1 MFEIDQNIINGVNI
15 NLMCL
20 NSYLN
25 INCIQ
30 LAKRAYCY
38 MYLLIFMFNCLS
50 SIYLLIQ
57 NLLHVVLY
65 NIEAHTSITYYRPYI

>member
-25 INCIQ
+25 INCIE
-30 LAKRAYCY
+30 LAKLAYCY
-38 MYLLIFMFNCLS
+38 MYLFIFMFNCLS

>member
-1 MFEIDQNIINGVNI
+1 MALSANNRLHTSCMFEIDQNIINGVNI

-30 LAKRAYCY
+30 LAK
-38 MYLLIFMFNCLS
+38 
-50 SIYLLIQ
+50 
-57 NLLHVVLY
+57 
-65 NIEAHTSITYYRPYI
+65 

>member
-1 MFEIDQNIINGVNI
+1 MKALHIDLHMLNMYSLSQSHYSEQRQMALSANNRLHTSCMFEIDQNIINGVNI

-30 LAKRAYCY
+30 LAK
-38 MYLLIFMFNCLS
+38 
-50 SIYLLIQ
+50 
-57 NLLHVVLY
+57 
-65 NIEAHTSITYYRPYI
+65 